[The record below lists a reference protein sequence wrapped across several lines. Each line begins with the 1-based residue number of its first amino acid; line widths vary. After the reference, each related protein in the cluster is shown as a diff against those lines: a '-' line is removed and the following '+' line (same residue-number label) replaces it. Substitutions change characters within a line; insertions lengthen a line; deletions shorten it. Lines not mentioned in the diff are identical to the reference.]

1 MGQDPVTRTLTAA
14 WAFLTRPRSLRRGGA
29 PAPAPARRRRRRRQ
43 RGVAIVTVLIA
54 IALTLV
60 LTNQFNTSTSVDLI
74 AAGNYRDQMRA
85 HFLARSA
92 INLGE
97 LVIRLQQKIDGAPK
111 QIKDQIGDVRITD
124 FANQL
129 MLAFCGTSQEV
140 LSAVGDAASLSKGL
154 GADIGTCGVVG
165 SIETDDDKIN
175 VNCANEP
182 RFAAVTKS
190 ALDALV
196 FFNAYDPVFEEA
208 DAENWRR
215 DRTLQV
221 TAILDYIDRDSSRG
235 VADSKSAGTTE
246 DYGYESLRD
255 HYKPKGTYLDT
266 IGELKLVRG
275 VDDRFWTLFGSALT
289 VYGGC
294 KLNLSAIT
302 NVQLLAAILF
312 LSVPEATRST
322 EPMLQDPQK
331 LFALAGLVAKAKM
344 FGVQFTTT
352 DDFITFVKD
361 PCAAIGALAGQTSM
375 QGSQANAAVS
385 AGIPECSSGQKLA
398 LTVDKKLVETLA
410 KVGPR
415 FTYRMQAWGEID
427 RKTTNFPPIRST
439 ITGVWDVRVQP
450 QNARQSATST
460 GTTPKGAW
468 VFLRED

>member
-1 MGQDPVTRTLTAA
+1 MTRALTAC
-14 WAFLTRPRSLRRGGA
+14 WTFLTRARSLRGGGGSAAA
-29 PAPAPARRRRRRRQ
+29 PGRRRRRRQ
-43 RGVAIVTVLIA
+43 RGVAIITVLIA
-54 IALTLV
+54 ISLTLI
-60 LTNQFNTSTSVDLI
+60 LTNQFSTSTSVDLI
-74 AAGNYRDQMRA
+74 ASANYRDQMRA

-92 INLGE
+92 VNLGE

-111 QIKDQIGDVRITD
+111 EIKDQIGNIQITE

-129 MLAFCGTSQEV
+129 LLAFCGNAQEV
-140 LSAVGDAASLSKGL
+140 RAAVGDAASLSKGL
-154 GADIGTCGVVG
+154 GADVGTCGVVG
-165 SIETDDDKIN
+165 TISTDDDKIN

-215 DRTLQV
+215 DRALQV

-235 VADSKSAGTTE
+235 VADTKSAGTTE
-246 DYGYESLRD
+246 DYGYESLKD
-255 HYKPKGTYLDT
+255 HYRPKGTYLDT

-294 KLNLSAIT
+294 KLNLSAVT
-302 NVQLLAAILF
+302 NVQLIAAILY
-312 LSVPEATRST
+312 LSVPEASRTT

-331 LFALAGLVAKAKM
+331 LFALAGMIAKAKQ
-344 FGVQFTTT
+344 FGVQFATT
-352 DDFITFVKD
+352 DEFIEFAKD
-361 PCAAIGALAGQTSM
+361 PCAAIGALAGQTSLA
-375 QGSQANAAVS
+375 GSQATAAVS
-385 AGIPECSSGQKLA
+385 TGIPGCTGGQKLGMT
-398 LTVDKKLVETLA
+398 LDKKLIDTLA
-410 KVGPR
+410 KTGPKL
-415 FTYRMQAWGEID
+415 TYRMEAWGEVD
-427 RKTTNFPPIRST
+427 RRSTDFPPIRST
-439 ITGVWDVRVQP
+439 ITGVWDVRVQI
-450 QNARQSATST
+450 QNARKAATSS